1 MLLILPQ
8 AKQLHTWTLGVQM
21 KHWNDLMMTRG
32 LLLERKAVI
41 HSCLVSERTICFLL
55 CVYTS
60 GLSFEFFM
68 SDLKEFELRLSAI
81 ITVEQRS
88 LANMRSITWYRLE
101 FTGRSV
107 NGYRYLSFFVI
118 RWRHCGLCMIRGTSI
133 SLLSL
138 CMALK
143 WKWSCMGGLCI
154 LGSGTKLSEIICQ
167 ISQEDLRK
175 KT

>member
-21 KHWNDLMMTRG
+21 KYWNDLMMTRG
-32 LLLERKAVI
+32 LLLEHKAVI
-41 HSCLVSERTICFLL
+41 HSCLVFERTICFLL
-55 CVYTS
+55 CIYTS
-60 GLSFEFFM
+60 GLSCECFM
-68 SDLKEFELRLSAI
+68 NGLKESELRLSAI

-107 NGYRYLSFFVI
+107 NGYTCLSFFVI
-118 RWRHCGLCMIRGTSI
+118 WWRHCGLCTIRGTSI

-143 WKWSCMGGLCI
+143 WKWSCMGGAMHFGLRHQAVWDYTSDN
-154 LGSGTKLSEIICQ
+154 SGGP
-167 ISQEDLRK
+167 
-175 KT
+175 